1 MPHNQGGHC
10 SERSARHLESG
21 PTRRNWRQPAPHWRP
36 SRAPQKN
43 CDGGLSF
50 LLLGCWQD
58 SDSCSKCSLLR
69 CILFVKIELYTC
81 GMWTY
86 LYVYYASV
94 FYQKNLSFS
103 VFPLPQGNFCNQF
116 LVSFLSYFKHM
127 KTYIYYFPYKYCM
140 NHTSVYFFSPFHFI
154 CLVNCSISAFF
165 FFNWSGSILL
175 ALNYKIGGL
184 KEKQFSKTSCWM
196 MEVLDKRIHALWYQ
210 LYEVLYNGKWMYG
223 WDKIRTVVV
232 SGGMWVG
239 LTKKGPEGNI

>member
-1 MPHNQGGHC
+1 MCIMLQFFSKKIC
-10 SERSARHLESG
+10 SLVFFPSLEAISI
-21 PTRRNWRQPAPHWRP
+21 T
-36 SRAPQKN
+36 
-43 CDGGLSF
+43 SF
-50 LLLGCWQD
+50 LCPSWV
-58 SDSCSKCSLLR
+58 
-69 CILFVKIELYTC
+69 ILSIWKLTSIIFHTSTVLITLQFTFFLPF
-81 GMWTY
+81 T
-86 LYVYYASV
+86 LYVLWIA
-94 FYQKNLSFS
+94 
-103 VFPLPQGNFCNQF
+103 QF
-116 LVSFLSYFKHM
+116 LL
-127 KTYIYYFPYKYCM
+127 
-140 NHTSVYFFSPFHFI
+140 
-154 CLVNCSISAFF
+154 FF